1 MPILLDYNTY
11 LENEI
16 AHINQTFR
24 EHVHKDQV
32 KKRAFIFLW
41 HFGFQLLCVLPEQGI
56 TRNYYLVQ

>member
-16 AHINQTFR
+16 VHINQTFR

-32 KKRAFIFLW
+32 KKELSYFCDILGSSCFV
-41 HFGFQLLCVLPEQGI
+41 FCPSKVLQGTI
-56 TRNYYLVQ
+56 I